1 MANVLT
7 HYWGSHFKSDRHAA
21 NMELEFEVL
30 TERGWICH
38 LVLEWEPEE
47 PGWIEGL
54 RKLGV
59 GITCIPRPRGS
70 FDLKS
75 IMAIRRLC
83 LETRCNVFRCD
94 NMHMSPLIGAALAG
108 VPVKVWCKQAMNSHY
123 EQCLEPGWRE
133 RLALT
138 TRLSAFLSTRVIA
151 VSSAVGAEVSAV
163 ANSPDKVFI
172 LDNPR
177 PEIRKSEASREDTRR
192 HLGFSD
198 DALLYVTIGR
208 AEKVKGWDVLL
219 KAFAKVAEV
228 APRSRLLLVG
238 AMDVRG
244 DASFME
250 VLNNLVK
257 DRGLAGSV
265 CFAGHVTDVKAMLQ
279 AGDVFVLPSR
289 SEGCCLAL
297 LEALELSLPCVAT
310 RVGNATEVIQSGG
323 AGILVARDH
332 PEELAAA
339 LLTLANDDHKR
350 TEMASFARIPDHV
363 PGRRR
368 HAQIVAELYESLAS
382 RNPEPHSPKDIHPA
396 IND

>member
-1 MANVLT
+1 MANILA
-7 HYWGSHFKSDRHAA
+7 HYWGSHFKSDRHVT
-21 NMELEFEVL
+21 NMELDFEIL
-30 TERGWICH
+30 IRRGWLCY
-38 LVLEWEPEE
+38 LVLEREPDD
-47 PGWIEGL
+47 PQWLEGL

-59 GITCIPRPRGS
+59 GIRCISRPRGS
-70 FDLKS
+70 FDLRS
-75 IMAIRRLC
+75 ITAIRRLC
-83 LETRCNVFRCD
+83 RETRCNVFRCD
-94 NMHMSPLIGAALAG
+94 NMHMSPLIGATLAG
-108 VPVKVWCKQAMNSHY
+108 VPVKIWCKQAMNSHY
-123 EQCLEPGWRE
+123 EQCLEPGLRE

-163 ANSPDKVFI
+163 GNSPDKVFI
-172 LDNPR
+172 LNNPR
-177 PEIRKSEASREDTRR
+177 PEIKKSEASKEDTRR

-198 DALLYVTIGR
+198 DALVFVTIGR
-208 AEKVKGWDVLL
+208 AEKVKGWDILL

-244 DASFME
+244 DTSFMRI
-250 VLNNLVK
+250 LDDLVK
-257 DRGLAGSV
+257 DLGLAERV

-332 PEELAAA
+332 PEELATA
-339 LLTLANDDHKR
+339 LLSLANDDRKR
-350 TEMASFARIPDHV
+350 TEMASHARIPDHV

-382 RNPEPHSPKDIHPA
+382 GNAVPHPMDR
-396 IND
+396 

>member
-1 MANVLT
+1 MAKILT

-38 LVLEWEPEE
+38 LIIEWEPDE

-59 GITCIPRPRGS
+59 GITCIPRPRGN
-70 FDLKS
+70 FDLKN

-94 NMHMSPLIGAALAG
+94 NLHMSPLIGASVAG
-108 VPVKVWCKQAMNSHY
+108 VSVKVWCKQAMNSHY
-123 EQCLEPGWRE
+123 ERCLEPGWRE

-151 VSSAVGAEVSAV
+151 VSSAVGAEVNAV
-163 ANSPDKVFI
+163 GNSPDKVFI
-172 LDNPR
+172 LNYPR
-177 PEIRKSEASREDTRR
+177 PEIKKSEASREDTRR

-198 DALLYVTIGR
+198 DALVYVTIGR

-228 APRSRLLLVG
+228 SPRARLLLVG

-244 DASFME
+244 DTSFME
-250 VLNNLVK
+250 ILNHLVK
-257 DRGLAGSV
+257 DLRLAGRV
-265 CFAGHVTDVKAMLQ
+265 CFVGHVTDVKAMLQ

-310 RVGNATEVIQSGG
+310 RVGNAIEVIQSGG

-339 LLTLANDDHKR
+339 LLSLVNDDRKR
-350 TEMASFARIPDHV
+350 TEMASRARIPDHV
-363 PGRRR
+363 PSRRR
-368 HAQIVAELYESLAS
+368 HAQIIAELYENLVLGKSD
-382 RNPEPHSPKDIHPA
+382 PHSPNDIQPA